1 MVDLL
6 MTKPKSGDVPVTR
19 PRKDV
24 TPVQQLALPGPT
36 SKPLALPA
44 PDPVLALPAPKV
56 TSKPDFYVTPDGIT
70 YSPTQYGPRVVE
82 NLTENLAISTGKKS
96 RWQNA
101 YASGGYRQ
109 AVSDF
114 ASLDLTDVNR
124 ISTPKYG
131 NGLRGKLPDGTSVS
145 IRKGSTTGPAT
156 MDIVLKDGRYI
167 GTKIRYGE

>member
-1 MVDLL
+1 MTKLTAGDLL
-6 MTKPKSGDVPVTR
+6 VTR

-36 SKPLALPA
+36 SKTLLA

-96 RWQNA
+96 RWQNVD
-101 YASGGYRQ
+101 ASGGYRQ